1 MDTMS
6 TGLIKTVRL
15 GKKLSFDTKKFLSI
29 VEQAYVN
36 SRPKSKYS
44 KKVSFSPSSVG
55 YGAGTCPRYWYLA
68 FTGGEFENTFDGLSV
83 ANMANGTAA
92 HDRIEKL
99 FADAGVLEEAERE
112 ITHQNPP
119 IRGFVDVIVN
129 FEGKRVVGEFKTTR
143 QESYIHRETT
153 GTAIDYHKVQVLI
166 YMRVLGLDEGFVLYE
181 NKNTQELFLVP
192 VIMDEANAE
201 YTDYIF
207 NWMNEVRKLW
217 EEDKLPTRPFSQK
230 NKACKS
236 CALFNLCWN
245 ESPEGD
251 VTKAPLEVKK

>member
-1 MDTMS
+1 MS

-15 GKKLSFDTKKFLSI
+15 GKKLSFDTKKFLDV

-36 SRPKSKYS
+36 SRPQSKYS

-68 FTGGEFENTFDGLSV
+68 FTGGEFQNTFDGLSV
-83 ANMANGTAA
+83 ANMANGTLA
-92 HDRIEKL
+92 HTRIEKL
-99 FADAGVLEEAERE
+99 FEDSGVLEEAERE
-112 ITHQNPP
+112 ITYQNPP

-129 FEGKRVVGEFKTTR
+129 FEGHRVVGEFKTTR
-143 QESYIHRETT
+143 QESYVHREAK
-153 GTAIDYHKVQVLI
+153 GEPIDYHKVQVLI
-166 YMRVLGLDEGFVLYE
+166 YMRVLGLDEGFLLYE
-181 NKNTQELFLVP
+181 NKNTQELFMIP
-192 VIMDEANAE
+192 VFMDEKNSE

-217 EEDKLPTRPFSQK
+217 EDQTLPTRPFSQK

-236 CALFNLCWN
+236 CALFNVCWN
-245 ESPEGD
+245 ESPDGD